1 MSQYDFNMMNS
12 ESYAD
17 FWKKC
22 SKIPKG

>member
-1 MSQYDFNMMNS
+1 MIDMMNS

-22 SKIPKG
+22 FKIPKG